1 MKKILISIL
10 FSLSVFAQDDEPQS
24 GVDAL
29 KLLFL
34 KMGIESVVT
43 EFDIEKNLTRK
54 NVQEIKELN
63 QRIKEIAAKLDSI
76 LVRLQDNPK
85 VQEKKES
92 PININ
97 RSQELSNK
105 LEIDELKNEILS
117 IKEMFISQKSQPVQK
132 PILLVNEGNM
142 IVATKV
148 APIMDRPNPSAKEIG
163 QYQKGDNIAVEWCN
177 QYKWCK
183 ITGEERYIAEY
194 LLIPIKKV
202 ESAR

>member
-1 MKKILISIL
+1 MIKLLFVFL

-63 QRIKEIAAKLDSI
+63 QRIKEIAAKLDAV
-76 LVRLQDNPK
+76 LVRLQDAPR

-97 RSQELSNK
+97 SSQELSNK
-105 LEIDELKNEILS
+105 IEIDELKKEILS
-117 IKEMFISQKSQPVQK
+117 LKELFLSQQPKSIQK
-132 PILLVNEGNM
+132 PQPPQIIANV
-142 IVATKV
+142 IVATSSTP
-148 APIMDRPNPSAKEIG
+148 AMDKPNPGAKEIMRFK
-163 QYQKGDNIAVEWCN
+163 KGDKLNIEWCN
-177 QYKWCK
+177 EYKWCK
-183 ITGEERYIAEY
+183 IVGEEQYVAEY
-194 LLIPIKKV
+194 VLIPWRKG
-202 ESAR
+202 E